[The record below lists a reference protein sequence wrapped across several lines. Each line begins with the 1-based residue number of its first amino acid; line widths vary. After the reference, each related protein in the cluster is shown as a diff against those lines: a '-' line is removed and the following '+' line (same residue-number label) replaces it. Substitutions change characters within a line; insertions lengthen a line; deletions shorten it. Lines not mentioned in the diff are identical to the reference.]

1 MGAEGSGVAPVPATS
16 GSSEPFQ
23 SWFALSELEQAFRD
37 PQPSLTLCR
46 GFLNDA
52 QRGLLERFH
61 AGADVEDLIHA
72 RSWLVDQLL
81 VRCWDRLLGDL
92 HGALVAV
99 GGYGRCE
106 LLPGSD
112 VDIMVLLGAAETA
125 QSCEQLERFLT
136 LLWDIGLEVG
146 HSVRTLDDCSEQ
158 AQADVT
164 VATNLME
171 ARLLRGSQALFLT
184 MRERVGPA
192 HIWPGR
198 EFFEAKLKE
207 QKARYKRFHDAL
219 YNLEPNVK
227 EGPGGLRD
235 AQMIAWVFKRHFGS
249 HSLRDLIAR
258 GFITQSEYQ
267 ALMDGQRFL
276 WKVRFALHAITR
288 RREDRLLFDH
298 QRSLAKLFGY
308 QDREHKLAVEWFM
321 KDYYRAIQ
329 ELSRLNEMLLQL
341 FKELILHGD
350 DPGQATPIN
359 RRFQARKGFLEVSH
373 ERVFKRYPFAL
384 LELFLLMQQHSEL
397 KGVRAST
404 IRLVRDHRY
413 LIDDK
418 FRQDIRNRS
427 LFMEIFRQPRGLTHE
442 LRRMNRYGVLAGYCP
457 AFANIVG
464 QMQYDMFH
472 AYTVDEH
479 TLFVVRNLRRFFVPR
494 FMHEFP
500 LCSRIA
506 HSIPKPELLY
516 LAGFF
521 HDIAKGRGG
530 NHSELGAEDARAFL
544 GQHGLSEYDRELV
557 AWLVENHLLMS
568 QTAQRR
574 DISDP
579 EVINDFARHIGDR
592 RRLDYLYLL
601 TVADIRATNPTLWNN
616 WKDALL
622 KDLYRSAKQALRRG
636 LENPLHRDELILDI
650 KMAALA
656 RLTERGV
663 DRALLKT
670 LWDDL
675 PEEYFLRHNVE
686 EVIWHAIIILSEGDI
701 DGVHVDLCP
710 QSERGGSALFI
721 YTPVR
726 DRLFSRT
733 TALLDQLG
741 LSITDARIITT
752 RRNYAIDTYLLLNAD
767 GEAVLDHYQA
777 QELVTLMEE
786 QLLNP
791 EASPGPVARPAP
803 RRMRH
808 FKVATE
814 VHFHSDETN
823 NRSIVELYATD
834 YPGLL
839 SRVAR
844 VFYACGTQLQ
854 NAKIATFGSQAED
867 VFYVTGRSGEPLT
880 QQEQR
885 ELREKLIAALDQ
897 SD

>member
-1 MGAEGSGVAPVPATS
+1 VSAEGSDVAPAPPA
-16 GSSEPFQ
+16 GSTPFQ
-23 SWFALSELEQAFRD
+23 GWFALRDLERAFRE
-37 PQPSLTLCR
+37 PQPSLALCR
-46 GFLNDA
+46 GFLSDA
-52 QRGLLERFH
+52 QRTLLERFNG
-61 AGADVEDLIHA
+61 GADIEELIHA
-72 RSWLVDQLL
+72 RSWVVDQVL
-81 VRCWDRLLGDL
+81 VRCWEHLLGDL
-92 HGALVAV
+92 NAALVAV
-99 GGYGRCE
+99 GGYGRSE

-112 VDIMVLLGAAETA
+112 VDIMVLLEEEEDASG
-125 QSCEQLERFLT
+125 CEGIERFLT
-136 LLWDIGLEVG
+136 LLWDVGLEVG

-158 AQADVT
+158 ARTDVT

-171 ARLLRGSQALFLT
+171 ARLLRGSRALFLT

-198 EFFEAKLKE
+198 AFFEAKLAE
-207 QKARYKRFHDAL
+207 QKERYRRFHDAV

-235 AQMIAWVFKRHFGS
+235 AQMIAWVFKRQFGS
-249 HSLRDLIAR
+249 DSLRELVAR
-258 GFITQSEYQ
+258 GFITESEYQ

-308 QDREHKLAVEWFM
+308 QDREHKLAVEAFM

-341 FKELILHGD
+341 FSELILHGD

-359 RRFQARKGFLEVSH
+359 RRFQSRKGFLEVTH

-442 LRRMNRYGVLAGYCP
+442 LRRMNRYGILAAYSP
-457 AFANIVG
+457 TFANIVG
-464 QMQYDMFH
+464 QMQHDMFH

-479 TLFVVRNLRRFFVPR
+479 TLFVVRNLRRFFVAK

-506 HSIPKPELLY
+506 HNIPKPELLY

-530 NHSELGAEDARAFL
+530 NHSELGADDARSFL
-544 GQHGLSEYDRELV
+544 TRHGLSEYDRELV

-579 EVINDFARHIGDR
+579 EVINDFSRHIGDR

-622 KDLYRSAKQALRRG
+622 KDLYGATKQALRRG

-650 KMAALA
+650 KMAAVA
-656 RLTERGV
+656 RLAERGLE
-663 DRALLKT
+663 RAPLQT

-686 EVIWHAIIILSEGDI
+686 EVIWHAITILGQGDV
-701 DGVHVDLCP
+701 DGVHLDLCP

-721 YTPVR
+721 YAPAN

-752 RRNYAIDTYLLLNAD
+752 RRGYAVDTYLLLNAD
-767 GEAVLDHYQA
+767 GEPLLDHYQA
-777 QELVTLMEE
+777 QELITLMEE
-786 QLLNP
+786 QLRDP
-791 EASPGPVARPAP
+791 EAAPAAVARPAP

-814 VHFHSDETN
+814 VRFHLDEANHRT
-823 NRSIVELYATD
+823 ILELYATD

-839 SRVAR
+839 SRVGR
-844 VFYACGTQLQ
+844 VFYTCGTQLQ

-867 VFYVTGRSGEPLT
+867 VFYVTGRGGAPLSGQE
-880 QQEQR
+880 QQE
-885 ELREKLIAALDQ
+885 LRDKLVEALDQ